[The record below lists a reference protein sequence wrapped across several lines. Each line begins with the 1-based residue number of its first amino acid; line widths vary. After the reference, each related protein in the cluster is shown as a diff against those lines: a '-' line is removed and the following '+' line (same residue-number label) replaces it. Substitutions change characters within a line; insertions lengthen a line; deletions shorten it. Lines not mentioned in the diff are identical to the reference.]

1 MTFRRPSLAWL
12 SPLVLLTVLACRN
25 ERPPAP
31 PAVTPVSGFTVV
43 QSWPH
48 DPNAY
53 TQGLVYRDGKLY
65 EGTGLNGQSSLREVE
80 LETGAVL
87 RRHPLERQYF
97 GEGIALFKGRLYQ
110 LTWRSQVGFIY
121 DAATFQ
127 QVGRFE
133 YPTEGWGL
141 TDDGTSLIMSD
152 GTSTLRFLDPATLA
166 VRRTVRVTDA
176 GREISLLNELEF
188 VKGELYANVYM
199 QNDIARIDPATGR
212 VTGWIHLT
220 GLLAPSFKR
229 SRVGDVEIHVTDLA
243 LGVPLCERM
252 AQKCG
257 RDAARCALWLEGRYG
272 ETPPFPSNRP
282 QYEVVKVGGVVDETV
297 S

>member
-1 MTFRRPSLAWL
+1 MTSRRPSLAWL

-220 GLLAPSFKR
+220 GLLAPEDQT
-229 SRVGDVEIHVTDLA
+229 GNEDVLNGIA
-243 LGVPLCERM
+243 Y
-252 AQKCG
+252 
-257 RDAARCALWLEGRYG
+257 DAARDRLLVTGKRWPRLFHIRLV
-272 ETPPFPSNRP
+272 PR
-282 QYEVVKVGGVVDETV
+282 
-297 S
+297 

>member
-1 MTFRRPSLAWL
+1 MTSRRLPLAWL
-12 SPLVLLTVLACRN
+12 SPLVLLTVSACRN

-31 PAVTPVSGFTVV
+31 APPVSTPVSGFEVV

-87 RRHPLERQYF
+87 RRHELERQHF

-127 QVGRFE
+127 QVGRFN
-133 YPTEGWGL
+133 YATEGWGL

-152 GTSTLRFLDPATLA
+152 GSSTLRFLDPATLA
-166 VRRTVRVTDA
+166 VQRTLRVTDA
-176 GREISLLNELEF
+176 AGREIPMLNELEY
-188 VKGELYANVYM
+188 VKGEIYANVYM
-199 QNDIARIDPATGR
+199 QDDIARIDPATGR
-212 VTGWIHLT
+212 VTGWIDLS
-220 GLLAPSFKR
+220 GLLPP
-229 SRVGDVEIHVTDLA
+229 GDRTGTENVLNGIA
-243 LGVPLCERM
+243 Y
-252 AQKCG
+252 
-257 RDAARCALWLEGRYG
+257 DAARDRLLVTGKLWPRLFHIRLV
-272 ETPPFPSNRP
+272 PR
-282 QYEVVKVGGVVDETV
+282 
-297 S
+297 

>member
-1 MTFRRPSLAWL
+1 MTSRRLPLAWL
-12 SPLVLLTVLACRN
+12 SPLVLLTALSCRN
-25 ERPPAP
+25 DRPPAP
-31 PAVTPVSGFTVV
+31 TPPASTPVYGFQVV

-87 RRHPLERQYF
+87 RRHDLERQYF
-97 GEGIALFKGRLYQ
+97 GEGIALFRGRLYQ

-152 GTSTLRFLDPATLA
+152 GSSTLRFLDPATLA
-166 VRRTVRVTDA
+166 VQRTLRVTDA
-176 GREISLLNELEF
+176 GREVPLLNELEF
-188 VKGELYANVYM
+188 IKGELYANVYL
-199 QNDIARIDPATGR
+199 QDDIARIDPATGK
-212 VTGWIHLT
+212 VTGWIKLS
-220 GLLAPSFKR
+220 GLLPSPDR
-229 SRVGDVEIHVTDLA
+229 TGTEDVLNGIA
-243 LGVPLCERM
+243 Y
-252 AQKCG
+252 
-257 RDAARCALWLEGRYG
+257 DAARDRLLVTGKRWPRLFHIRLV
-272 ETPPFPSNRP
+272 PR
-282 QYEVVKVGGVVDETV
+282 
-297 S
+297 